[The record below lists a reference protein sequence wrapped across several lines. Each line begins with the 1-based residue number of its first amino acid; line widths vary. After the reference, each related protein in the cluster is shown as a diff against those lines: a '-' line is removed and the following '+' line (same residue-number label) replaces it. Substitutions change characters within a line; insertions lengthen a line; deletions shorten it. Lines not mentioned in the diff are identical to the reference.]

1 MKRLLIASVLV
12 LSLLVSS
19 ASACTM
25 IYAGP
30 ANTTDGAMLYGRSE
44 DYYNSNNKLFI
55 KVEAGVFSGEYRGC
69 PAYGGGFT
77 MTLPKETSY
86 AFTAFT
92 EDNADGICPEC
103 MEEADHYSYTEAGTN
118 EKGVTVSGTETLRGL
133 DAVLALDPYRDGED
147 PSLPTGIEETD
158 IPTVILS
165 QAATAREGLDLLLSI
180 YDEYGCQDA
189 AGLII
194 ADQTEMWY
202 VENCSGSQYVAV
214 RMPADMVVVEPN
226 MAIIGRIDLDD
237 ENVISSKALI
247 STAEQAG
254 TFVGDAERNI
264 IDYRA
269 SYAPASVDSRLVNGL
284 NYLNASYN
292 YTAEALAADNAL
304 FTISNLDADGNIVTL
319 YSNVKPDRAM
329 SVAEFVG
336 FYQIEGIGRDRNVDT
351 SIFSIRGDGAP
362 ETATVEWVSM
372 NNDLYNVFVPYYP
385 MLTNEIYA
393 GYQVG
398 TGAAGAGFEAEPP
411 EEGMYYEGKTWM
423 PQADGSWAQV
433 SGYVA
438 YPDGWQDSYYWCFD
452 ALSNYLAYRDGSQT
466 DMVKQALAQYQSEI
480 YAAFGTMTA
489 ENAENVSN
497 SLSEG
502 AQALAYRLFTEIS
515 GIQ

>member
-1 MKRLLIASVLV
+1 MKRLFVISVLV
-12 LSLLVSS
+12 LSFLVSS

-30 ANTTDGAMLYGRSE
+30 ANTADGATLYGRSE
-44 DYYNSNNKLFI
+44 DYHNSNNKLFI
-55 KVEAGVFSGEYRGC
+55 KVEAGAFSGEYRGY

-92 EDNADGICPEC
+92 EDNADGVCPEC
-103 MEEADHYSYTEAGTN
+103 LEKADHYSYTEAGTN
-118 EKGVTVSGTETLRGL
+118 EKGVTVSGTETLSGL
-133 DAVLALDPYRDGED
+133 DAVLAVDPYRNGKD
-147 PSLPTGIEETD
+147 PALPVGIEETD

-165 QAATAREGLDLLLSI
+165 QAATAREGLELLLSI
-180 YDEYGCQDA
+180 YDTYGCQNA

-214 RMPADMVVVEPN
+214 RMPDDMVALEPN

-237 ENVISSKALI
+237 ENVISSRDLI
-247 STAEQAG
+247 PTAVQAG
-254 TFVGDAERNI
+254 TFVGDAEKNV
-264 IDYRA
+264 IDFRA
-269 SYAPASVDSRLVNGL
+269 SYAPSYVDSRLVKGL
-284 NYLNASYN
+284 NYVNASYN
-292 YTAEALAADNAL
+292 YTAEALEADPSL
-304 FTISNLDADGNIVTL
+304 FAISNLDADGNIVPLFT
-319 YSNVKPDRAM
+319 NVKADRAM
-329 SVAEFVG
+329 SVEDIVG
-336 FYQIEGIGRDRNVDT
+336 YYQIDGIGRDKNADT
-351 SIFSIRGDGAP
+351 SIFSIRRDSAP

-385 MLTNEIYA
+385 IVTDEIYA

-411 EEGMYYEGKTWM
+411 QEGMYYEGKTWM
-423 PQADGSWAQV
+423 PQADGSWAQI
-433 SGYVA
+433 SGYVV
-438 YPDGWQDSYYWCFD
+438 YPDGWQNSYYWCFD
-452 ALSNYLAYRDGSQT
+452 ALSNYLIYRDGSQA
-466 DMVKQALAQYQSEI
+466 DMVKRALSEYQAEI
-480 YAAFGTMTA
+480 YAAFETMTA
-489 ENAENVSN
+489 ENAETVSN

-515 GIQ
+515 GIR